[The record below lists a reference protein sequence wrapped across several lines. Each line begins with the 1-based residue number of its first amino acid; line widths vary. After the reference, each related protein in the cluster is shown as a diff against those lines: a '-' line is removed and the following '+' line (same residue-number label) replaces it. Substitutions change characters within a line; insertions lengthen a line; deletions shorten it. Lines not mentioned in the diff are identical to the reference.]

1 MKAAMSYRNLGR
13 SGLKV
18 SALGLG
24 CWTTF
29 GDSLEDP
36 AAVEAIIGSAYDHGV
51 NFFDMA
57 DAYARGQSERA
68 MGEALKRIPRHTLV
82 LSSKVFRPMSDDVN
96 DRGLSRKHIMDAIDK
111 SLRRIGTDY
120 LDIYFCHRDDLETPI
135 EETVRAMDDLIH
147 AGKILYWGTSEWP
160 VAKIEE
166 ALAIAGS
173 SLYPPQVEQSQYN
186 LLSRERVEAEL
197 AGLVLKRGMGL
208 TIWGPLAS
216 GLLTGKYDDG
226 MPEGSRLGRLE
237 AQREQWYRA
246 ELLERV
252 RRLKRMADDLG
263 VTRAELALA
272 WLLGRPGVSSVITGA
287 VTVAQL
293 ETNLRAIDVGTTDT
307 VLAAIDAIFP
317 PAPIRDV
324 ASAGMVAAARSR
336 EAGAHGRSRP
346 T

>member
-1 MKAAMSYRNLGR
+1 MRYRSLGR

-24 CWTTF
+24 GWTTF
-29 GDSLEDP
+29 GDSLKDP
-36 AAVEAIIGSAYDHGV
+36 AKAAAIIGCACDHGV

-57 DAYARGQSERA
+57 DAYARGQSEHV
-68 MGEALKRIPRHTLV
+68 MGEALRRIPRHTLV

-120 LDIYFCHRDDLETPI
+120 LDIYFCHRDDPETPI

-147 AGKILYWGTSEWP
+147 AGKVLYWGTSEWP

-166 ALAIAGS
+166 ALAIAGTS
-173 SLYPPQVEQSQYN
+173 FYPPQVEQSQYN
-186 LLSRERVEAEL
+186 LLSRGRVECEL
-197 AGLVLKRGMGL
+197 ADLVLERGMGL

-226 MPEGSRLGRLE
+226 MPEGSRLSRLE
-237 AQREQWYRA
+237 TQREEWYRD

-252 RRLKRMADDLG
+252 RRLKRIADDLG

-293 ETNLRAIDVGTTDT
+293 ETNLRAIDLSMSDT
-307 VLAAIDAIFP
+307 VLAAVDAIFP
-317 PAPIRDV
+317 PAQVRDA
-324 ASAGMVAAARSR
+324 ASAGMIATAPFR
-336 EAGAHGRSRP
+336 EASAHGRSRP